1 MSPATSS
8 FETWI
13 TRLTAV
19 TVLAVVVALLGLA
32 ISFYGPAAQAR
43 AVRSQIRPAAEG
55 VVR

>member
-8 FETWI
+8 LETWI
-13 TRLTAV
+13 TRLTAA

-32 ISFYGPAAQAR
+32 ISFYGPGAQAR
-43 AVRSQIRPAAEG
+43 SLPSQVRPVAEG